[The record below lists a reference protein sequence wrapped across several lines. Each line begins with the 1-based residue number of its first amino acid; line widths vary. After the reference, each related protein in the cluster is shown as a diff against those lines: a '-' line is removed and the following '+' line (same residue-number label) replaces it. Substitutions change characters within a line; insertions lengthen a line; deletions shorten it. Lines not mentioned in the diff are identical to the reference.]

1 MSLTTHGTPGTSVFV
16 PAASDAP
23 GKDGPNSVAFL
34 SARRASGRLGWGWP
48 LFFCVIRFPLL
59 AAGFAV
65 ALWAYHT
72 AGSAH
77 AGALA
82 QTFTRYNLPLLAD
95 VVCIGLLVWRVRRE
109 GLTLRDLVRLTRRR
123 LVGDLLRGVLIL
135 APVACLVGVFNVL
148 YAIFSPSTAL
158 QGAGVAALVNPLG
171 TPWHVGITLL
181 LIPITSGVTEE
192 LVYRGYALPR
202 LEALTGKRWQAIA
215 MTAAGF
221 GLQHVAFALAD
232 WRLAVIS
239 AVSMTLVGAAYG
251 VFYFVA
257 RGRLLPLMLLHWQAD
272 FVALGLAPL
281 LLALVGIN

>member
-1 MSLTTHGTPGTSVFV
+1 MSLTTPGTSGASLSV
-16 PAASDAP
+16 PTASDAP
-23 GKDGPNSVAFL
+23 DRDDPNSIACL

-59 AAGFAV
+59 AAGFAT
-65 ALWAYHT
+65 ALLAYHA

-77 AGALA
+77 AGTLA
-82 QTFTRYNLPLLAD
+82 QAFTRYDMPLLAD
-95 VVCIGLLVWRVRRE
+95 VVCIGLLVWRTRRE
-109 GLTLRDLVRLTRRR
+109 GLALRDLVRPTRRR
-123 LVGDLLRGVLIL
+123 LMGDLLRGVLIL

-148 YAIFSPSTAL
+148 YAIFSASTAL
-158 QGAGVAALVNPLG
+158 QGAGAAALLNPLG

-181 LIPITSGVTEE
+181 LIPITAGVTEE

-215 MTAAGF
+215 VTAAGF

-239 AVSMTLVGAAYG
+239 AVSMTLVGGAYG
-251 VFYFVA
+251 AFYFVA
-257 RGRLLPLMLLHWQAD
+257 RQRLLPLMLLHWQAD

-281 LLALVGIN
+281 LLALVGVN